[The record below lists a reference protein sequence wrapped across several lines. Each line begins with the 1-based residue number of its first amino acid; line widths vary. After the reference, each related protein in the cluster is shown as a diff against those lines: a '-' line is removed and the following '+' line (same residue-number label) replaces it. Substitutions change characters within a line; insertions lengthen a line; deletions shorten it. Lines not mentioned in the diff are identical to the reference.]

1 MLLKVMKV
9 LIILKFKIFFNPELQ
24 LKDFESAIKNRQNK
38 LFSELKEFK
47 LVATLVLDLKI

>member
-24 LKDFESAIKNRQNK
+24 LKDFQSAIKNRQNK